1 MSVKPVLAVSIG
13 VKPTELNLNVKSG
26 EEVEGDILVINT
38 GKEPALYHVYP
49 DGLNKKIIV
58 RPSDFR
64 LEAYSNQIVAIIAK
78 SQYPGRFSTNLSIT
92 ARPLG
97 SSGVV
102 VASGIKV
109 PITVTSADIPFWWV
123 ILEAIIGGCL
133 IIFFYGKIKKEKK
146 TKKML
151 NL

>member
-1 MSVKPVLAVSIG
+1 MLSVKPVLAVSIG

-26 EEVEGDILVINT
+26 KEVEGDILIINT
-38 GKEPALYHVYP
+38 GGEPALYHVYP

-58 RPSDFR
+58 KPSDFR

-123 ILEAIIGGCL
+123 ILEAVIGGCL
-133 IIFFYGKIKKEKK
+133 IIFFMVKLKNKRRQRRC
-146 TKKML
+146 
-151 NL
+151 